1 MMLKSVEIIQ
11 NPSTERFLKLWSRRY
26 TLDFSHMSLEKSL
39 YTSLI
44 TTASPE
50 GRALTSAKFRNNL
63 LSINCQMGC
72 MQAKTFYS
80 YIPNIVDLN
89 EARLITQFAFR
100 VYKKILDIYEKHSVE
115 INVSTNATWEN
126 NHISILGIP
135 EITELAYSLEPVLL
149 VFQEQHVIS
158 RDWRSLGFMTTQLNF
173 TNQLILKK
181 LTPTEK
187 ILLTPYLKFVEEQVA
202 MPWQRVCAAA
212 VKYEIDSPEL
222 KLIEQMILATPKIAE
237 SVYQQ
242 LVELLP
248 NHHSRRGELS
258 KADVKH
264 SCLRDLNMF
273 QAYLWLCFLE
283 KSMTSIETELL
294 PLCVMVVEGVG
305 IQWEMTEKWCQILTE
320 TIISHLNTEQKK
332 LLCPYLQQ
340 MQQLFLQERSRLGYK
355 KELAEGIV

>member
-1 MMLKSVEIIQ
+1 MLKSVEIIK
-11 NPSTERFLKLWSRRY
+11 NPSVERLLKLWARRY
-26 TLDFSHMSLEKSL
+26 TLNFSDVSLEKSL
-39 YTSLI
+39 HTNLM

-50 GRALTSAKFRNNL
+50 GRALTYAKLKNNIL
-63 LSINCQMGC
+63 NINCQMGC
-72 MQAKTFYS
+72 IQAKTFYS
-80 YIPNIVDLN
+80 YISNIIDLN
-89 EARLITQFAFR
+89 EAMLITQFAFR

-115 INVSTNATWEN
+115 INISTKTTLEN
-126 NHISILGIP
+126 KRIFILGIP
-135 EITELAYSLEPVLL
+135 EITELAYSLEPILL
-149 VFQEQHVIS
+149 VFQEQHVVS
-158 RDWRSLGFMTTQLNF
+158 KDWRSLGFMTTQLNF

-202 MPWQRVCAAA
+202 IPWQRVCAAA

-222 KLIEQMILATPKIAE
+222 NLVEQMILATPKIAE

-258 KADVKH
+258 KPDIKH

-283 KSMTSIETELL
+283 KSMASIETELL

-305 IQWEMTEKWCQILTE
+305 IQWEMTEKWCQLLTE
-320 TIISHLNTEQKK
+320 TIISHLNTEQKT

-340 MQQLFLQERSRLGYK
+340 MQHLFLQERSRLGYK
-355 KELAEGIV
+355 EELAEGII